1 MIFVI
6 ENHCL
11 VRVSTGSVN
20 SRLFTFLVNRKSERT
35 FLFSDIKQL
44 SFDLLSKKLDLEI
57 RLLGVRLSNLT
68 FVGDADNETAKGEK
82 RKTVGR
88 FFFAFPSAL

>member
-1 MIFVI
+1 M
-6 ENHCL
+6 
-11 VRVSTGSVN
+11 RVSTRSVN

-68 FVGDADNETAKGEK
+68 FVGDAENETAKGEK

-88 FFFAFPSAL
+88 FFLHFLLLYGMKR